1 MIFPLHKPQRLPD
14 DHRQNI
20 GRALI
25 KMRDIVKT
33 FDTPVGSF
41 TALKEI
47 NTEFQRGE
55 FVAVVGKSGSGKSTL
70 ANMLTGI
77 DRPTSGEVEIGG
89 TDIHRLSE
97 SKMAKWRGLNLG
109 IVFQFYQLM
118 PMLSLYEN
126 VLLPMQIAGRY
137 TLAERQKRAKELLAM
152 VDLEKEAHQMPA
164 EVAGGQQQ
172 SAAIAR
178 ALANDP
184 PLIVADEPTGNLD
197 SGAANTI
204 FNIFEDLSRQGKTIV
219 MVTHDNELAQR
230 ATRKLLIADGEIIDE
245 SVAKALPLL
254 THQQMLSATR
264 QIQVL
269 AYKPD
274 QLILQD
280 GQDKEK
286 FFIIRNGQ
294 VQVSFQ
300 DKNHINKTTT
310 NLSSGEYFGEAVFQ
324 LNGWRSEISLHAIA
338 KDEVEVLALPSQFFL
353 ELMADAND
361 MRQEI
366 VHSTHQTLNN
376 HGKVSL

>member
-1 MIFPLHKPQRLPD
+1 
-14 DHRQNI
+14 
-20 GRALI
+20 
-25 KMRDIVKT
+25 
-33 FDTPVGSF
+33 
-41 TALKEI
+41 
-47 NTEFQRGE
+47 
-55 FVAVVGKSGSGKSTL
+55 
-70 ANMLTGI
+70 
-77 DRPTSGEVEIGG
+77 
-89 TDIHRLSE
+89 
-97 SKMAKWRGLNLG
+97 
-109 IVFQFYQLM
+109 
-118 PMLSLYEN
+118 MLSLYEN

>member
-1 MIFPLHKPQRLPD
+1 MIFPLHKPQHPQEV
-14 DHRQNI
+14 HRQND
-20 GRALI
+20 GRVLI

-33 FDTPVGSF
+33 FETPVGSF
-41 TALKEI
+41 TALKGI

-77 DRPTSGEVEIGG
+77 DRPTSGEVEIDG
-89 TDIHRLSE
+89 TQIHSLSE

-137 TLAERQKRAKELLAM
+137 TFAERQKRAEELLAL
-152 VDLEKEAHQMPA
+152 VGLEKEAHQMPA

-197 SGAANTI
+197 TAAANAV
-204 FNIFEDLSRQGKTIV
+204 FNIFEDLSGQGKTIV

-230 ATRKLLIADGEIIDE
+230 ATRKLLIADGEIINE
-245 SVAKALPLL
+245 SIAMAFPLL
-254 THQQMLSATR
+254 THQQMLYATHH
-264 QIQVL
+264 IQVL
-269 AYKPD
+269 AYKPG
-274 QLILQD
+274 QPILQD
-280 GQDKEK
+280 GKDNEK

-300 DKNHINKTTT
+300 DKTLVDKITT
-310 NLSSGEYFGEAVFQ
+310 NLYSGEYFGEAVFQ

-338 KDEVEVLALPSQFFL
+338 KDEVEVVALPSQFFL
-353 ELMADAND
+353 ELMTDAND

-366 VHSTHQTLNN
+366 VHSTHQKLTKQ
-376 HGKVSL
+376 GKVSL